1 MARVVHFDGEDLA
14 AARVGGRVGRHKD
27 HLLVGLDQALL
38 DAAGKHVSDTLDLVN
53 ARNRQAH
60 RRRLVAAGRR
70 AHVIEAVVERVDVHG
85 GLFDEDVDA
94 FPPAHVLR
102 LLVEV
107 VAHPARE
114 RQHWHRLLDEVL
126 LPADLDKH
134 VLHFA
139 ADLVVASLGV
149 RACGIGI
156 HLVDTDDQ
164 LLHAEQVNQAR
175 VLAGLALHLAGLMVA
190 LLDGGSEVTVGGD
203 HEQSDIGLGRA
214 GDHVLDEIPVAR
226 RIDDGVVPLLGEEL
240 LGGARDGHATLALLL
255 LSVHVEGEGEGRLAQ
270 TVSLSLQLLHLTLGD
285 TAELEEKAAGGGR
298 LTRVDVAADDNRHV
312 VLLGVPHLGSYNM
325 KLRGAGA

>member
-102 LLVEV
+102 LLVE
-107 VAHPARE
+107 
-114 RQHWHRLLDEVL
+114 
-126 LPADLDKH
+126 
-134 VLHFA
+134 
-139 ADLVVASLGV
+139 
-149 RACGIGI
+149 
-156 HLVDTDDQ
+156 
-164 LLHAEQVNQAR
+164 
-175 VLAGLALHLAGLMVA
+175 
-190 LLDGGSEVTVGGD
+190 
-203 HEQSDIGLGRA
+203 
-214 GDHVLDEIPVAR
+214 
-226 RIDDGVVPLLGEEL
+226 
-240 LGGARDGHATLALLL
+240 
-255 LSVHVEGEGEGRLAQ
+255 
-270 TVSLSLQLLHLTLGD
+270 
-285 TAELEEKAAGGGR
+285 
-298 LTRVDVAADDNRHV
+298 
-312 VLLGVPHLGSYNM
+312 
-325 KLRGAGA
+325 